1 MKTKDLTL
9 TALLTVL
16 LAVFGTF
23 KIPGIIPGTEF
34 QLSAPFAVCI
44 AALFGFRRYLL
55 IGVLAS
61 IINLLLGTHTI
72 LNVLIAMV
80 FRLVAGGIITFGG
93 NKPLILAISGP
104 VGTACGRVVLAMVAQ
119 ASAGALLVG
128 AVPGM
133 IFTAVTTLIMYP
145 ILKRVLKYGTVQY

>member
-1 MKTKDLTL
+1 METKDLTR
-9 TALLTVL
+9 TALLSVL
-16 LAVFGTF
+16 LAVFGAF
-23 KIPGIIPGTEF
+23 KIPGIVPGTEF

-61 IINLLLGTHTI
+61 MLNLLLGTHTI

-80 FRLVAGGIITFGG
+80 FRLVAGGIISIGG
-93 NKPLILAISGP
+93 DKPLILALSGP
-104 VGTACGRVVLAMVAQ
+104 VGTACGRIVLAAVLHT
-119 ASAGALLVG
+119 GADVLLVG

-133 IFTAVTTLIMYP
+133 IFTVVTTLVMYP
-145 ILKRVLKYGTVQY
+145 ILKRGLKYGTV

>member
-1 MKTKDLTL
+1 MKTKDLTR
-9 TALLTVL
+9 TALVSVL

-23 KIPGIIPGTEF
+23 KIPGIVPGTEF

-61 IINLLLGTHTI
+61 MINLLLGTHTI

-80 FRLVAGGIITFGG
+80 FRLVAGGIITIGG
-93 NKPLILAISGP
+93 DKPLILALSGP
-104 VGTACGRVVLAMVAQ
+104 VGTACGRIVLAAVLHTG
-119 ASAGALLVG
+119 AGVLLVG

-133 IFTAVTTLIMYP
+133 IFTVVTTLVMYP
-145 ILKRVLKYGTVQY
+145 ILKRGLKYGTV

>member
-9 TALLTVL
+9 TALLAVL
-16 LAVFGTF
+16 LAIFGTF
-23 KIPGIIPGTEF
+23 KIPGIVPGTEF

-61 IINLLLGTHTI
+61 MINLLLGTHTI

-80 FRLVAGGIITFGG
+80 FRLVAGGIITIGG
-93 NKPLILAISGP
+93 VKPLILAISGP
-104 VGTACGRVVLAMVAQ
+104 VGTACGRIVLAAVLHT
-119 ASAGALLVG
+119 SVGVLLVG

-133 IFTAVTTLIMYP
+133 IFTAVASLVMYP
-145 ILKRVLKYGTVQY
+145 ILKRGLKYAAV

>member
-9 TALLTVL
+9 TALLAVL

-23 KIPGIIPGTEF
+23 KIPGIVPGTEF

-61 IINLLLGTHTI
+61 MINLLLGTHTI

-80 FRLVAGGIITFGG
+80 FRLVAGGIIAVGG
-93 NKPLILAISGP
+93 DKPLLLAVSGP
-104 VGTACGRVVLAMVAQ
+104 VGTACGRIVLAAVLHTG
-119 ASAGALLVG
+119 AGVLLLG

-133 IFTAVTTLIMYP
+133 IFTAAATLVMYP
-145 ILKRVLKYGTVQY
+145 ILKRGLKYGTI